1 MSPTR
6 RTTIK
11 GAAVAGG
18 LAAIPGT
25 VYATGEH
32 DDDDRK
38 SDDDH
43 DGTGASMAPEAAV
56 RVAHLSPDAPNVDI
70 YLAGDKVL
78 SDVAYGTISHYLEV
92 DTGSYNVRITAAGD
106 PETVVFDDEVAVGS
120 AYYTIAAIGEL
131 GADTFQPLILTDA
144 GSALVRLVHT
154 APDAP
159 AVDVYA
165 GDSAL
170 FQNVAFGEA
179 SNYVAVPAG
188 EYELSITPA
197 GEAESVVAT
206 ATAAVELGTAYSA
219 FAIGYLEPPSDA
231 DGRDFAVEFAVD
243 GPMAGDC

>member
-6 RTTIK
+6 RTAIK
-11 GAAVAGG
+11 GTAVVGG
-18 LAAIPGT
+18 LTAIPGA

-32 DDDDRK
+32 DDDDRETK
-38 SDDDH
+38 DD
-43 DGTGASMAPEAAV
+43 GSEPSAAPEAAV
-56 RVAHLSPDAPNVDI
+56 RVAHLSPDAPAVDV

-78 SDVAYGTISHYLEV
+78 ADVAYGTISHYLGV
-92 DTGSYNVRITAAGD
+92 DTGTYNVRITAAGD
-106 PETVVFDDEVAVGS
+106 AETVVFDDDVTIGS
-120 AYYTIAAIGEL
+120 AYYTVAAIGEL

-165 GDSAL
+165 GDAAL
-170 FQNVAFGEA
+170 FRNVAFGEA
-179 SNYVAVPAG
+179 SDYVAVPAG
-188 EYELSITPA
+188 DYDLAVRPA
-197 GEAESVVAT
+197 GDAETTVAT
-206 ATAAVELGTAYSA
+206 VTASVERGTAYSA
-219 FAIGYLEPPSDA
+219 FAIGYLEPPSDT